1 MEKSSYRIGER
12 LIGYLNFCHFTSRE
26 ERCDFKFYFK
36 GFKSPCGRWTVYDGI
51 IFLTHLS
58 GTVRR
63 GKDVELWS
71 EAVVKTSGL
80 TNENEFL
87 V

>member
-1 MEKSSYRIGER
+1 MPNR
-12 LIGYLNFCHFTSRE
+12 LSQFCHFTSRE
-26 ERCDFKFYFK
+26 ERCDSKFYFK
-36 GFKSPCGRWTVYDGI
+36 GFKSPFGRWAVYDDI
-51 IFLTHLS
+51 IFLTDLS

-80 TNENEFL
+80 TKREQISGVSL
-87 V
+87 L